1 MDTKVRELSGE
12 QITLLPDLAQLV
24 VDELELRLAA
34 STDSLT
40 GAMSRRSFIERA
52 RGDIKRSKRHE
63 NPLCCIVLDLDHFK
77 KINDSY
83 GHSAGDVALLQLVSV
98 CQSRL
103 RASDYL
109 GRIRGEE
116 FAIMLPERTAGTPS
130 VERLLEETANVAMYD
145 AKGSGRN
152 RVAGFLGA
160 GLKSPS
166 PQARY
171 SSPSSQSARCRA
183 SASDRRPLNVR
194 CGRFGRR
201 NEGAAEL
208 SPVRAARC

>member
-12 QITLLPDLAQLV
+12 QITLLQDLAQLV

-130 VERLLEETANVAMYD
+130 VERLLETANVAMYD

-160 GLKSPS
+160 GLRIAEPASPLLV
-166 PQARY
+166 A
-171 SSPSSQSARCRA
+171 
-183 SASDRRPLNVR
+183 
-194 CGRFGRR
+194 
-201 NEGAAEL
+201 
-208 SPVRAARC
+208 